1 MTIDTTIT
9 LNDYQLTANEAA
21 LVTISFNSVYVTVL
35 DPAKLSSQDGTFSNL
50 QSNDE
55 GLTWTAIFTP
65 NAGVSTT
72 NSIITLDSSVEGG
85 AASAEFVIDNVLPT
99 ASIVMTD
106 TALKSGET
114 SSVAITFNE
123 HITGLDLA
131 DFQVQ
136 GGALSNL
143 VSLDEGREW
152 SATFTPTQNIESSG
166 QRIVLNNTGIADV
179 AGNIGAG
186 SSESAAFQ
194 IDTKAPTATLSM
206 SDTELT
212 TGETST
218 VTVSFSERV
227 NGMNNGQV
235 GVGSGTLSTFAS
247 IDEGM
252 TWTATFTPTAGVS
265 QNSNMLNMNISG
277 MTDLAG
283 NGVASANFGY
293 YSVNTIAPSGP
304 TATVVLD
311 DSGLSKDD
319 TAAVTITFSE
329 AVSGFNNS
337 DVTAGNGTLSAF
349 SSADGGRT
357 WNSTLTPSA
366 NVEDFSNVISV
377 DLAGVTGG
385 VSGVAGTGTAN
396 SANYGVDTKGPT
408 ATVVMADSTLSAG
421 ETSQLTITFSEY
433 IPAFNPVNL
442 VTPNGTV
449 GALATS
455 DEGMTW
461 SATFTPNANVSDT
474 SNVVSVNLAALAD
487 YSGNLGTGVAQSA
500 NYAVDTAPPV
510 VVIPRPPTTSVLVDG
525 VTVRSTTG
533 TAADGSETQV
543 VTIPT
548 ITTGRVDKDGTA
560 VLADIPLVKGSN
572 GSALLSVGVPAGF
585 GLRASG
591 SATAKDADN
600 SLTNLIA
607 EIKAHSVNGSQSQSS
622 MVGGG
627 TDFLASLD
635 TATPVLVQ
643 TIVLSAPGNASV
655 SSTPLVITG
664 TAGTG
669 SPSTALVIDARALP
683 AGTVIELQN
692 VEFAAV
698 SGNVSLVGGSGS
710 QVIVGDGGSQN
721 ILLGAD
727 DDILHG
733 GGGNDIVGS
742 AGGNDQIF
750 GDEGDDIVFG
760 GEGNDIIDGGT
771 GNDIVKLV
779 GASRADYSFRVD
791 DGKLVMTHLN
801 GGSDGTD
808 IVSNVETLR
817 FVGTGAN
824 VDVDFNDTDVAS
836 LIRMYDTAFGRNP
849 DEAGLNFWIGSSEA
863 GMSMHDIAIAM
874 ATSTEAQ
881 AQFGGMSNAAYVQQL
896 YLQGLER
903 TGTAQES
910 KAWIDALDS
919 GLVSRGDVLLGF
931 SDSAEMIALVGVM
944 DTSITTL

>member
-9 LNDYQLTANEAA
+9 LNDYQLTANETA
-21 LVTISFNSVYVTVL
+21 LVTIQFMQTNVL
-35 DPAKLSSQDGTFSNL
+35 DLDADKLSSPDGAFSNL
-50 QSNDE
+50 QAIDE
-55 GLTWTAIFTP
+55 GFTWTATFTP

-99 ASIVMTD
+99 ATIVMAD

-114 SSVAITFNE
+114 STVAITFNE
-123 HITGLDLA
+123 IITGLDLA
-131 DFQVQ
+131 DFEVQ

-143 VSLDEGREW
+143 VSSDGGMLW

-166 QRIVLNNTGIADV
+166 QRIVLNNTGIADL

-186 SSESAAFQ
+186 SSESAAYQ

-252 TWTATFTPTAGVS
+252 TWSATFTPTAGVS
-265 QNSNMLNMNISG
+265 QNNNMLNMNISG

-304 TATVVLD
+304 TATVVLS
-311 DSGLSKDD
+311 DSALATND

-329 AVSGFNNS
+329 AVTGFDGS
-337 DVTAGNGTLSAF
+337 DVTVGSGTMSSFSSANGGITWNGTL
-349 SSADGGRT
+349 
-357 WNSTLTPSA
+357 TPGA
-366 NVEDFSNVISV
+366 GVQDYSNVVSV
-377 DLAGVTGG
+377 NLAGVTGG
-385 VSGVAGTGTAN
+385 ISGVAGTGTAD
-396 SANYGVDTKGPT
+396 SLNYWVDTKGPT
-408 ATVVMADSTLSAG
+408 ATVVMADTTLTAG
-421 ETSQLTITFSEY
+421 ETSLVTITFSESVGV
-433 IPAFNPVNL
+433 FNLMNV
-442 VTPNGTV
+442 VAPNGTLTP
-449 GALATS
+449 LANI
-455 DEGMTW
+455 DEGYTW
-461 SATFTPNANVSDT
+461 TTTFTPNANVSDT
-474 SNVVSVNLAALAD
+474 SNVVSVNLDALAD
-487 YSGNLGTGVAQSA
+487 YSGNVGAGVATSG
-500 NYAVDTAPPV
+500 NYAVNTAPTV

-533 TAADGSETQV
+533 IAADGSKTQV

-548 ITTGRVDKDGTA
+548 VTTGRVDQDGTA

-585 GLRASG
+585 GLKASG
-591 SATAKDADN
+591 SATAKGADN

-607 EIKAHSVNGSQSQSS
+607 EIKAHSVSGSQSQDS

-627 TDFLASLD
+627 TSFLASLD

-643 TIVLSAPGNASV
+643 TIVLSAPGNAGV
-655 SSTPLVITG
+655 SSTPLVISG

-669 SPSTALVIDARALP
+669 SPSTALVIDAKALP
-683 AGTVIELQN
+683 AGSVIELQN

-698 SGNVSLVGGSGS
+698 SGNVSLVGGNGS
-710 QVIVGDGGSQN
+710 QVIIGDGGSQN
-721 ILLGAD
+721 IFLGAD

-760 GEGNDIIDGGT
+760 GEGKDIIDGGT

-779 GASRADYSFRVD
+779 GASRADYSFRID

-817 FVGTGAN
+817 FAGTGAS
-824 VDVDFNDTDVAS
+824 VDVDFNDTDVAA

-863 GMSMHDIAIAM
+863 GMSLHDIAAAM
-874 ATSTEAQ
+874 ASSTEAQ

-910 KAWIDALDS
+910 KAWTDALDS